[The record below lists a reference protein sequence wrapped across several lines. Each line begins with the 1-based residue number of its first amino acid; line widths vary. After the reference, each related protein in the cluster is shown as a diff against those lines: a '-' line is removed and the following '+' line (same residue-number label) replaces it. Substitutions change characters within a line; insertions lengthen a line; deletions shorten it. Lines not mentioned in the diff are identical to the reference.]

1 MNHISSAILF
11 AAIVGALGTPLAEG
25 AASDEAAPAASKGLA
40 TNGQQRARAQTAV
53 SAVAV
58 SVTSAPSEVR
68 AASAVSTPST
78 APAASRES
86 SPARAAA
93 TTDDAAGH
101 AKTTLRGHSDV
112 RERSD
117 AVDPLTA
124 SVLGDA
130 ELANQR
136 GGSDSHLNQ
145 NNSTGAVTG
154 NVASQLNT
162 GSNTI
167 SESAFSNS
175 SGIPIVIQNSGN
187 NVLIQNSTILNLQ
200 LTPSK

>member
-1 MNHISSAILF
+1 MKHISSAIF
-11 AAIVGALGTPLAEG
+11 CVAIISALGAPLVEG
-25 AASDEAAPAASKGLA
+25 ADET
-40 TNGQQRARAQTAV
+40 TNAQQRAKAPTAV
-53 SAVAV
+53 
-58 SVTSAPSEVR
+58 
-68 AASAVSTPST
+68 
-78 APAASRES
+78 PAASRES
-86 SPARAAA
+86 SAVHAAAATDAATTNAATTNAATTNAATTNAA
-93 TTDDAAGH
+93 TTDKKITARNKTTAGERNDAA
-101 AKTTLRGHSDV
+101 
-112 RERSD
+112 
-117 AVDPLTA
+117 DPLTA
-124 SVLGDA
+124 NILGDA
-130 ELANQR
+130 ELASQR

-200 LTPSK
+200 LANSK

>member
-1 MNHISSAILF
+1 MTRAAQAIPVMRSPAMKHISSAIF
-11 AAIVGALGTPLAEG
+11 CVAIVSALGAPLAQS
-25 AASDEAAPAASKGLA
+25 ADKPAP
-40 TNGQQRARAQTAV
+40 TQQRAKAQTAV
-53 SAVAV
+53 
-58 SVTSAPSEVR
+58 
-68 AASAVSTPST
+68 
-78 APAASRES
+78 PAASRES
-86 SPARAAA
+86 SAAHAAA
-93 TTDDAAGH
+93 TADAATTGVVTTGVVT
-101 AKTTLRGHSDV
+101 ADAATADKKIAARNKTTVG
-112 RERSD
+112 ERSD
-117 AVDPLTA
+117 AADPLTA
-124 SVLGDA
+124 NILGDT

-200 LTPSK
+200 LANSK

>member
-1 MNHISSAILF
+1 MKHISSAIF
-11 AAIVGALGTPLAEG
+11 CVAIVSALGAPLAQS
-25 AASDEAAPAASKGLA
+25 ADKPAP
-40 TNGQQRARAQTAV
+40 TQQRAKAQTAV
-53 SAVAV
+53 
-58 SVTSAPSEVR
+58 
-68 AASAVSTPST
+68 
-78 APAASRES
+78 PAASRES
-86 SPARAAA
+86 SAAHAAA
-93 TTDDAAGH
+93 TADAATTGVVT
-101 AKTTLRGHSDV
+101 ADAATADKKIAARNKTTVG
-112 RERSD
+112 ERSD
-117 AVDPLTA
+117 AADPLTA
-124 SVLGDA
+124 NILGDT

-200 LTPSK
+200 LANSK

>member
-1 MNHISSAILF
+1 MKHISSAIF
-11 AAIVGALGTPLAEG
+11 CVAIVSALG
-25 AASDEAAPAASKGLA
+25 APSAQSADKPA
-40 TNGQQRARAQTAV
+40 PTQQRAKAQTAV
-53 SAVAV
+53 
-58 SVTSAPSEVR
+58 
-68 AASAVSTPST
+68 
-78 APAASRES
+78 PAASRES
-86 SPARAAA
+86 SAAHAAA
-93 TTDDAAGH
+93 TADAATTGVVT
-101 AKTTLRGHSDV
+101 ADAATADKKIAARNKTTVG
-112 RERSD
+112 ERSD
-117 AVDPLTA
+117 AADPLTA
-124 SVLGDA
+124 NILGDT

-200 LTPSK
+200 LANSK

>member
-1 MNHISSAILF
+1 MKHISSAIF
-11 AAIVGALGTPLAEG
+11 CVAIISALGAPLVEG
-25 AASDEAAPAASKGLA
+25 ADET
-40 TNGQQRARAQTAV
+40 TNTQQRAKAPTAV
-53 SAVAV
+53 
-58 SVTSAPSEVR
+58 
-68 AASAVSTPST
+68 
-78 APAASRES
+78 PAASRES
-86 SPARAAA
+86 SAVHAAAA
-93 TTDDAAGH
+93 TDAATTN
-101 AKTTLRGHSDV
+101 AATTNAATTNAATADKKIAARNKTAAG
-112 RERSD
+112 ERND
-117 AVDPLTA
+117 AADPLTA
-124 SVLGDA
+124 NILGDA
-130 ELANQR
+130 ELASQR

-200 LTPSK
+200 LANSK

>member
-1 MNHISSAILF
+1 MKHISSAIF
-11 AAIVGALGTPLAEG
+11 CVAIISALGAPLVEG
-25 AASDEAAPAASKGLA
+25 ADET
-40 TNGQQRARAQTAV
+40 TNTQQRAKAPTAV
-53 SAVAV
+53 
-58 SVTSAPSEVR
+58 
-68 AASAVSTPST
+68 
-78 APAASRES
+78 PAASRES
-86 SPARAAA
+86 SAAHAAAA
-93 TTDDAAGH
+93 TDAATTN
-101 AKTTLRGHSDV
+101 AATADKKIAARNKTTAG
-112 RERSD
+112 ERND
-117 AVDPLTA
+117 AADPLTA
-124 SVLGDA
+124 NILGDA
-130 ELANQR
+130 ELASQR

-200 LTPSK
+200 LANSK

>member
-1 MNHISSAILF
+1 MKHISSAIF
-11 AAIVGALGTPLAEG
+11 CVAIISALGAPLVEG
-25 AASDEAAPAASKGLA
+25 ADET
-40 TNGQQRARAQTAV
+40 TNAQQRAKAPTAV
-53 SAVAV
+53 
-58 SVTSAPSEVR
+58 
-68 AASAVSTPST
+68 
-78 APAASRES
+78 PAASRES
-86 SPARAAA
+86 SAVHAAAATDAATTNAA
-93 TTDDAAGH
+93 TTDKKIAARNKTTAGERNDAA
-101 AKTTLRGHSDV
+101 
-112 RERSD
+112 
-117 AVDPLTA
+117 DPLTA
-124 SVLGDA
+124 NILGDA
-130 ELANQR
+130 ELASQR

-200 LTPSK
+200 LANSK